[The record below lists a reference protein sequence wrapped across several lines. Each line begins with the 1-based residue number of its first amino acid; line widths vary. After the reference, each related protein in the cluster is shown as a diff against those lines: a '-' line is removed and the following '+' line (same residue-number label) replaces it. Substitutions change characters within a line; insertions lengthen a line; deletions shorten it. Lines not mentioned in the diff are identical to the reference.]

1 MPNLPSP
8 EIGDYQSQVDL
19 SEPFR
24 KITPEAR
31 VGTAGSAI
39 ENVGNQWAQ
48 AVDTK
53 NRADG
58 AVYAANQMA
67 DFRTR
72 QAALVD
78 QAKQTAAPDGSGFTQ
93 GVLDQYDKDSAKLLG
108 EAKNNQYATFALQ
121 NHLRDFRN
129 QIADHSINWEAQTGV
144 AFRGNSIQQNINKL
158 SPLVE
163 ADPSQWKSAGAEQ
176 MNAINNSNL
185 PPEQRIQLGR
195 KLDETL
201 SVAAANGLARQDPVG
216 VITGLNDPS
225 KAHPS
230 IAGLS
235 DQQREQLRAKA
246 NDNLSKPVYDA
257 LTDGNTSQAQ
267 QQLNSVR
274 DIIDPKNAYVL
285 QNSIDAR
292 VKEKQNDQK
301 QDIADRFQDSMTAAQ
316 YGLKTPVSVTR
327 SEMDVLYPKDGKR
340 HWDALQ
346 GVVAAGAKAKEYDQ
360 MTPEQINADVNAA
373 QPEHGGPEVANQL
386 KAFEIRANAADRSI
400 KARKEDP
407 AQFAIDSGAG
417 WKPLDFSNTDDMM
430 ANLRSRA
437 NTQGTVA
444 QQTGVNTPL
453 LSKQEQKQ
461 FVAGLA
467 SQNPKDLVQ
476 TLTTLRATMPTDQ
489 SYTSLLKQVAPD
501 SPLTA
506 AAGAMLDRPA
516 QGAVPNWYNPSF
528 ATNPVVPQRIL
539 EGKDILESKDEKGI
553 ASKFPMPGDKDLMP
567 QFMAAI
573 GGSNS
578 DLFRGR
584 DKTLETTYASF
595 KAYYAAEA
603 SHRGV
608 TNGIINTDIARVAA
622 EGVTNGGATQYGR
635 SELVVPAGMDPS
647 RFEGNMD
654 AAQTQALHAAGYSES
669 DIDALH
675 IDGIREQGDMLGTGQ
690 YVILNGNGDA
700 LKSKDGKKAVIIDLN
715 QALRI
720 PSALPGGLGSPR
732 ATPDDKIPTPG
743 MVAG

>member
-1 MPNLPSP
+1 MPQLPSP
-8 EIGDYQSQVDL
+8 EIGDYQPQVDL
-19 SEPFR
+19 SEPYR

-31 VGTAGSAI
+31 TGNVGSQI
-39 ENVGNQWAQ
+39 ENLGNQWAQ
-48 AVDTK
+48 SVDVK

-72 QAALVD
+72 TAKLLD
-78 QAKQTAAPDGSGFTQ
+78 NAKQTAAPDANGFTQ
-93 GVLDQYDKDSAKLLG
+93 GVLDQYDKDSSTLMDQAKS
-108 EAKNNQYATFALQ
+108 NPYATKSLAQGLTQ
-121 NHLRDFRN
+121 FRN
-129 QIADHSINWEAQTGV
+129 QVADHAINWEAQQGV
-144 AFRGNSIQQNINKL
+144 AFRGNSIQQNIEKL
-158 SPLVE
+158 APVVE
-163 ADPSQWKSAGAEQ
+163 ADPSQWQSAGNEQ

-185 PPEQRIQLGR
+185 PPETRIQLGR
-195 KLDETL
+195 KLNETL

-216 VITGLNDPS
+216 VITGLNDPT
-225 KAHPS
+225 KAHPAIS
-230 IAGLS
+230 GLS
-235 DQQREQLRAKA
+235 DQQLEQLRLKA
-246 NDNLSKPVYDA
+246 NDNLGKPVYDA
-257 LTDGNTSQAQ
+257 LTDGNTSVAQ
-267 QQLNSVR
+267 QQLDSVR

-285 QNSIDAR
+285 QNQIDAR

-301 QDIADRFQDSMTAAQ
+301 QDIADRLQDSKTGAE
-316 YGLKTPVSVTR
+316 YGLQNPVTVTR
-327 SEMDVLYPKDGKR
+327 AELEVLYPKDAQR
-340 HWDALQ
+340 HWDSLQ
-346 GVVAAGAKAKEYDQ
+346 GLVAAGAKAKEYDQ
-360 MTPEQINADVNAA
+360 MTPEQVNADVNSS
-373 QPEHGGPEVANQL
+373 QPTQGGPEVADQV
-386 KAFEIRANAADRSI
+386 KAFEIRANAADRSL
-400 KARKEDP
+400 KARQQDP

-417 WKPLDFSNTDDMM
+417 WKPLDFANSDNLM
-430 ANLRSRA
+430 ASLRSRA
-437 NTQGTVA
+437 NTQAAVST
-444 QQTGVNTPL
+444 QTGVNTPL

-489 SYTSLLKQVAPD
+489 SYTALLKQVAPD

-553 ASKFPMPGDKDLMP
+553 ASKFPMPKDSDLMP
-567 QFMAAI
+567 QFMEAI

-584 DKTLETTYASF
+584 DKTLETAYASF

-608 TNGIINTDIARVAA
+608 TNGIISTDIARTAA

-635 SELVVPAGMDPS
+635 SELVVPAGMDPTK
-647 RFEGNMD
+647 FEGNMD
-654 AAQTQALHAAGYSES
+654 RAKTSALKAGGYTDSDIAALHV
-669 DIDALH
+669 
-675 IDGIREQGDMLGTGQ
+675 DGVRELGDTLGTGR
-690 YVILNGNGDA
+690 YLIINGNGDA
-700 LKSKDGKKAVIIDLN
+700 LKSKDGKKPVTIDLN
-715 QALRI
+715 QSMRI
-720 PSALPGGLGSPR
+720 PMAIPGDEEAHSKASDLDR
-732 ATPDDKIPTPG
+732 T